1 MFITTAVLS
10 IIVMGLVFAGIGI
23 RMLLVKGG
31 EFRGTCAQNNPYL
44 TKEIGNCSVCG
55 KTPDEVCKGENLVAS

>member
-44 TKEIGNCSVCG
+44 KKEIGNCTVCG
-55 KTPDEVCKGENLVAS
+55 KTPEEACKGEKLMAT